1 MGARKNRARTRKGR
15 ERGRKHAGPRKSAP
29 ENEGC
34 KERCKEGCRE
44 VCKEGSRD
52 VCKKVCKEV
61 CRAVCI
67 EAVLI
72 QSRASLPRR
81 VMCLPTAAA
90 AIFLPS
96 PLPPS
101 YLCLLPTFASFRLL
115 LQAAA
120 SHKALATLPLTLYT
134 RNAFITWSWSPWI
147 SRHLLPAPW
156 PPFVP
161 SEVCVC
167 VCVCVSAWVCVR
179 LRQLQ

>member
-44 VCKEGSRD
+44 VCKEGNRD
-52 VCKKVCKEV
+52 ACKKVCKEV
-61 CRAVCI
+61 CRAVCM

-72 QSRASLPRR
+72 QSRAFLPRR

-96 PLPPS
+96 PLPPA
-101 YLCLLPTFASFRLL
+101 YLCLLPTAPASSSVPQGSGHVATHTLHAQRFHYLEL
-115 LQAAA
+115 ESLDFT
-120 SHKALATLPLTLYT
+120 ALASCSLA
-134 RNAFITWSWSPWI
+134 AFRP
-147 SRHLLPAPW
+147 
-156 PPFVP
+156 
-161 SEVCVC
+161 
-167 VCVCVSAWVCVR
+167 
-179 LRQLQ
+179 Q